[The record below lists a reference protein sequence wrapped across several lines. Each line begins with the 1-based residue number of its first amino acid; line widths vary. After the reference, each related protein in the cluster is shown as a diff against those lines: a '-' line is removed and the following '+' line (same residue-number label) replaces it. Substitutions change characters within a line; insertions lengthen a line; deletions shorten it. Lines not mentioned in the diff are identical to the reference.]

1 MDTKREDLQINGKIV
16 SVSTEGVVADA
27 LQIYDDGMLRYVNTG
42 RQNDINQ
49 YLKNK
54 VDVLTDNVYNINTR
68 IDNIQINRALNTF
81 GVESSAILL
90 ILAIMAK
97 FQLHSYLLTQMML
110 KSTKVCLHSLVR
122 VKKVRYMQQKIP
134 ILHIDGVALHMLK

>member
-1 MDTKREDLQINGKIV
+1 MMDIKREDIQINGKIV
-16 SVSTEGVVADA
+16 SVSMEGVVADA

-68 IDNIQINRALNTF
+68 IDNINDSEGIPLSILSQI
-81 GVESSAILL
+81 
-90 ILAIMAK
+90 
-97 FQLHSYLLTQMML
+97 
-110 KSTKVCLHSLVR
+110 LV
-122 VKKVRYMQQKIP
+122 IE
-134 ILHIDGVALHMLK
+134 

>member
-16 SVSTEGVVADA
+16 SVSTEGGVVADA

-49 YLKNK
+49 YFKNK

-68 IDNIQINRALNTF
+68 IDNINDSEGIPLSILSQI
-81 GVESSAILL
+81 
-90 ILAIMAK
+90 
-97 FQLHSYLLTQMML
+97 
-110 KSTKVCLHSLVR
+110 LV
-122 VKKVRYMQQKIP
+122 IE
-134 ILHIDGVALHMLK
+134 